1 MVLPTKVP
9 GLNTLQPKKASPK
22 LLESCKKRRRKMVK
36 VELLKEK
43 KQEKKL
49 KNSLKSRNAI
59 QIGTMN
65 SLFIATVIIWDLLM
79 KPEAMP

>member
-1 MVLPTKVP
+1 
-9 GLNTLQPKKASPK
+9 
-22 LLESCKKRRRKMVK
+22 MVK